1 MIALEAKHRAG
12 RTGPSKARIYG
23 LVCLMTLI
31 WSLNYVVAKIALR
44 SFPPVFFACLRMMIA
59 GALMSAIYGVW
70 IRSRPAAAIEKWPWR
85 DLLIVGGVGVLG
97 MVGNQIFFVVGL
109 GRTSVAHASLVI
121 ATTPVQVL
129 VLAWLRR
136 QERLTQL
143 KAAGMGLAIAG
154 VAVLNLSP
162 GRSARGASILGDFLV
177 FLCAFSFA
185 VYTVFTKER
194 LRRYGSVPL
203 TTLGYAVSSL
213 LLIGPVWLLGR
224 DFHFAA
230 VPAIAWWML
239 AYMAALSSVLCYI
252 IYSYALGYLAA
263 SRVSS
268 FSYAQPLIAS
278 LAAWWLLGE
287 AVTMAVAVGGGMVL
301 AGVWLT
307 SRN

>member
-1 MIALEAKHRAG
+1 MQSAR
-12 RTGPSKARIYG
+12 RPGPPQVRIYG

-59 GALMSAIYGVW
+59 GALMTTVYVVW
-70 IRSRPAAAIEKWPWR
+70 IRRRPAAAIEKWPWR
-85 DLLIVGGVGVLG
+85 ELLIVAGVGVLG
-97 MVGNQIFFVVGL
+97 MVGNQIFFVVGI

-121 ATTPVQVL
+121 ASTPVLVL

-136 QERLTQL
+136 QERLTRL
-143 KAAGMGLAIAG
+143 KAAGMALAVAG

-162 GRSARGASILGDFLV
+162 GRSARGASLLGDFLV
-177 FLCAFSFA
+177 FLCALSFA

-194 LRRYGSVPL
+194 LRRYGSVPIN
-203 TTLGYAVSSL
+203 TLGYAVSTL
-213 LLIGPVWLLGR
+213 LLLVPVWTLGR
-224 DFHFAA
+224 DFHFAS

-239 AYMAALSSVLCYI
+239 AYMAALSSVLCYMI
-252 IYSYALGYLAA
+252 FSYALGHLPA

-287 AVTMAVAVGGGMVL
+287 PVTTAVALGGAMVL

>member
-1 MIALEAKHRAG
+1 MISLETNSPVR
-12 RTGPSKARIYG
+12 RPGPSGTSIYG

-44 SFPPVFFACLRMMIA
+44 SFPPVFFACLRMMLA
-59 GALMSAIYGVW
+59 GALMSAVYVVW
-70 IRSRPAAAIEKWPWR
+70 IRRRPAAAIHKWPRR
-85 DLLIVGGVGVLG
+85 DLLIVAAVGVLG
-97 MVGNQIFFVVGL
+97 MVGNQVFFVVGI

-129 VLAWLRR
+129 LLAWLRG

-143 KAAGMGLAIAG
+143 KVAGMALAVAG

-162 GRSARGASILGDFLV
+162 GRSARGASLLGDFLV

-203 TTLGYAVSSL
+203 NSLGYAVSTL
-213 LLIGPVWLLGR
+213 LLLAPVWLWGR
-224 DFHFAA
+224 HFNFAA
-230 VPAIAWWML
+230 VPAAGWWML
-239 AYMAALSSVLCYI
+239 AYMAALSSVLCYMI
-252 IYSYALGYLAA
+252 FSYALGVLAA

-287 AVTMAVAVGGGMVL
+287 PVTLAVALGGGMVL